1 MNRPNIPTWLAAY
14 EEIRTDSYAMLA
26 ALLTQ
31 APSEDLLKILE
42 KLEWETSLPRSLDA
56 ALAELCRAGR
66 NRTPGELE
74 DEYNRLFVG
83 LGRGEL
89 MPYASWYREGKI
101 QSMPLVF
108 LRSSLRRLG
117 IVKQAD
123 SAEPEDHVGALCEVM
138 TLLSAEPDEPSH
150 AEQMEFFRQH
160 IAPWMPAFFGDLQA
174 AKNAGF
180 YRAVARFGDSLLETE
195 REYFKYGTGHP
206 SAAREGGRQ
215 DED

>member
-1 MNRPNIPTWLAAY
+1 
-14 EEIRTDSYAMLA
+14 MLV
-26 ALLTQ
+26 
-31 APSEDLLKILE
+31 I
-42 KLEWETSLPRSLDA
+42 TS
-56 ALAELCRAGR
+56 
-66 NRTPGELE
+66 
-74 DEYNRLFVG
+74 
-83 LGRGEL
+83 
-89 MPYASWYREGKI
+89 
-101 QSMPLVF
+101 VF
-108 LRSSLRRLG
+108 LSWVVCSAAATDENATEGSISESLLCLPADLPTKDYPALERMPSLG

-123 SAEPEDHVGALCEVM
+123 SAEPEDHAGALCEVM
-138 TLLSAEPDEPSH
+138 TLLSAEPDDASR

-195 REYFKYGTGHP
+195 SEYFKYGTEHP

>member
-1 MNRPNIPTWLAAY
+1 VNRPNIPTWLAAY

-31 APSEDLLKILE
+31 PPSADLLKILE
-42 KLEWETSLPRSLDA
+42 KLEWETSLPRNLDA

-66 NRTPGELE
+66 ERAPGELE

-89 MPYASWYREGKI
+89 VPYASWYRDGKI
-101 QSMPLVF
+101 SSMPLVF

-117 IVKQAD
+117 IVKRAD
-123 SAEPEDHVGALCEVM
+123 SAEPEDHAGALCEVM
-138 TLLSAEPDEPSH
+138 TLLSAEPDDTSR

-160 IAPWMPAFFGDLQA
+160 IAPWMPAFFRDLQS

-195 REYFKYGTGHP
+195 SEFFKYGTEQP